1 MRAPSLTLIPCTPYE
16 APVSDPELKSEVTRN
31 LVALVVLSIAATIGT
46 MVPSC
51 EAKAETAAAVE
62 RELRYE
68 QLAFAMGGHEV
79 GITTARD
86 VATADGYRLERSS
99 TLELDRGGSHI
110 SIKTTAT
117 SEVDRDLSPRR
128 FRFEKVDAAGT
139 FVLEGVVTGDTLVLT
154 TTGGG
159 SKVRSEVK
167 LNPNTTFAAAG
178 ELWIRQNLR
187 DGAQFRRDVIIEE
200 MGAVKPMRAT
210 VSKTATG
217 FLVEA
222 TMATLTITEEL
233 DKSGNLKVSRTPA
246 LGALAYPV
254 GMPPPEGIAEG
265 KVDMYARSVWPA
277 PELPSTVSRVRY
289 RIVTPDAKSFAI
301 PEDDRQ
307 RVVARRDDALE
318 VEVRGLRSTHGPLR
332 ASDRAAFTAAT
343 PYEAIEDVRLLKA
356 AQEQTRGA
364 STTREKVHRLVRFVH
379 DHVKEK
385 NLDRGYAP
393 ATATLES
400 RAGDCTEHSVLLSA
414 LLRALGVPTRLVDGV
429 VVDGGRAGY
438 HEWVE
443 VQIDDEGFVPA
454 DPTFGEFP
462 ASVARLKLAEGSS
475 SPEGLLDLGIA
486 AGRILRP
493 GVRIEVVE
501 STPAAR

>member
-1 MRAPSLTLIPCTPYE
+1 LSPRPSLSRITRALLVPVVAGLI
-16 APVSDPELKSEVTRN
+16 AV
-31 LVALVVLSIAATIGT
+31 AATL
-46 MVPSC
+46 PSA
-51 EAKAETAAAVE
+51 EARAETAAASTE

-79 GITTARD
+79 GLTTARD
-86 VATADGYRLERSS
+86 VEVPGGYRLERSS
-99 TLELDRGGSHI
+99 RLELDRGGSQI
-110 SIKTTAT
+110 RIQTRAV
-117 SEVDRDLSPRR
+117 SEVGRDLSPRR
-128 FRFEKVDAAGT
+128 FRFEKTDAAGT
-139 FVLEGVVTGDTLVLT
+139 FVLEGDVKDGVLVLT

-159 SKVRSEVK
+159 SEVRTEVQLK
-167 LNPNTTFAAAG
+167 PNTTFAAAG

-187 DGAQFRRDVIIEE
+187 DGARFERDVIIEE
-200 MGAVKPMRAT
+200 MGAVKPMRAS
-210 VSKTATG
+210 VKKTASG

-222 TMATLTITEEL
+222 TMATLVITEEL
-233 DKSGNLKVSRTPA
+233 DPAGNLKVSRTPA

-254 GMPPPEGIAEG
+254 GVPPPEGIAEG

-277 PELPSTVSRVRY
+277 PTLPDKVARVRY
-289 RIVTPDAKSFAI
+289 RIVTPDAKTFAI

-307 RVVARRDDALE
+307 RVVARRDGALE
-318 VEVRGLRSTHGPLR
+318 VEVRGLRSTHGPLTPADRR
-332 ASDRAAFTAAT
+332 ALTAAT
-343 PYEAIEDVRLLKA
+343 PYEAIEDARLLKA
-356 AQEQTRGA
+356 AREQTRGA
-364 STTREKVHRLVRFVH
+364 STTRQKVHRLVRFVH
-379 DHVKEK
+379 DHVQAK

-400 RAGDCTEHSVLLSA
+400 QTGDCTEHSVLLSA
-414 LLRALGVPTRLVDGV
+414 LLRTLGVPTRLVDGV

-493 GVRIEVVE
+493 GVKIEVVE
-501 STPAAR
+501 FTAAAR